1 MAQLIEEFL
10 QAYADGRV
18 RGVDQQGGP
27 DMSITQKTSAEK
39 LNDLRAEVAVTGR
52 EWLEA
57 LDAGDG
63 IPGGLHFAYLNA
75 TNDYIQAAREHEE
88 QETVPRALEGERRVV
103 TMEEIEKMKDIEPG
117 GGEDWALD

>member
-1 MAQLIEEFL
+1 
-10 QAYADGRV
+10 
-18 RGVDQQGGP
+18 
-27 DMSITQKTSAEK
+27 MSITQKTSAEK